1 MTTGDDSEPAPR
13 EARRG
18 AAALPLLRCV
28 ELGAWH
34 PGSSHP
40 LPVMENVSFEL
51 RPGEILGVFGPN
63 GCGKSTLLRLLLGV
77 HHERVGE
84 VLLEPSLPGRVTWIP
99 QGVRASFFAWASL
112 RTNIALT
119 RPAGDAPWRAHL
131 ARVDQVREELGLSL
145 DLRMRPGRASDGM
158 LQQAAMLRA
167 LAPSPTLLL
176 GDECFSALDV
186 SVARQLRSALR
197 KRVSDGGMGAVLVL
211 HDLESLVTLA
221 HRVLVIEERPF
232 TTAQGDANTHRARM
246 LDNHF
251 RSGPRASEST
261 DTFFTIV
268 ERLLA
273 ESSHG

>member
-1 MTTGDDSEPAPR
+1 MTTDGSAPAS
-13 EARRG
+13 
-18 AAALPLLRCV
+18 AALLSCREV
-28 ELGAWH
+28 AAWH
-34 PGSSHP
+34 PGPSLP
-40 LPVMENVSFEL
+40 LPVMKDVSFDVRE
-51 RPGEILGVFGPN
+51 GEILGVFGPN

-77 HHERVGE
+77 HRDRSGE
-84 VLLEPSLPGRVTWIP
+84 VQLKPESRVTWIP

-119 RPAGDAPWRAHL
+119 RPAGEAPWREQL
-131 ARVDQVREELGLSL
+131 ARVEQVHAELGLGL

-176 GDECFSALDV
+176 GDEPFSALDV
-186 SVARQLRSALR
+186 SVARQLRTALR
-197 KRVSDGGMGAVLVL
+197 ERVSQGGMGAVLVL

-221 HRVLVIEERPF
+221 DRVLVIEERPF
-232 TTAQGDANTHRARM
+232 TTADGDSDTHRARM
-246 LDNHF
+246 LDNDF
-251 RSGPRASEST
+251 RSGLSASHPAPT

-268 ERLLA
+268 ERVLS